1 MPFARRSFLQSMFG
15 GLGLMSAIP
24 ATGHA
29 AEDSQPFVAAF
40 LTDTHLPAGKPEV
53 AERVAGLIDSI
64 QSRQT
69 APQLFI
75 FGGDNIFAVDGNQ
88 SNEQTDEQFRL
99 WNENVM
105 SRLKCPSV
113 SVIGNHDI
121 RWKERVAD
129 KPEEYLEKARATAT
143 YKMPSRYYRKEHGG
157 WTFLLLDVFQHSGC
171 ELDAAQWSWLK
182 EQLQQGDTP
191 VCVVTHAPLMS
202 ATHFLEPSTDRGKGY
217 SIPSG
222 WSPQGLTKFRTL
234 FQEHPRVKLCLSGH
248 MHTCDRV
255 EIDETAYVCG
265 GAVSGNWWHQADYLG
280 FGPTWIELQLYPDGR
295 WTHTRQKWS

>member
-1 MPFARRSFLQSMFG
+1 MPFARRSFLQSLLG
-15 GLGLMSAIP
+15 GLGIVSAIP
-24 ATGHA
+24 ATSHA
-29 AEDSQPFVAAF
+29 ADDSQPFVAAF

-53 AERVAGLIDSI
+53 AKRVAGLIDSI
-64 QSRQT
+64 QTRQT
-69 APQLFI
+69 PPQLFI
-75 FGGDNIFAVDGNQ
+75 FGGDNIFAVDGKQ
-88 SNEQTDEQFRL
+88 TDEQTDEQFRL

-105 SRLKCPSV
+105 SHLKCPSV

-121 RWKERVAD
+121 RWKDRVAD
-129 KPEEYLEKARATAT
+129 KPDEYLEKARATAT
-143 YKMPSRYYRKEHGG
+143 YKMPSRYYRQEHGG

-171 ELDAAQWSWLK
+171 ELDAAQWDWLK

-217 SIPSG
+217 TIPSG

-255 EIDETAYVCG
+255 EIDETTYVCG
-265 GAVSGNWWHQADYLG
+265 GAVSGNWWHQEDYLG
-280 FGPTWIELQLYPDGR
+280 FGPTWIELQLFPDGR